1 MSLKIDLDLI
11 NDDIREKIND
21 ELKIEIES
29 NSNIFPNKVIQPFD
43 LINNDIYLPFAF
55 AIQELELK
63 RPLRNEYPQIKLIF
77 EGVLRP
83 EQKVVKEE
91 AISFLTKT
99 GSIIVSAY
107 PGFGKTLLAIN
118 LSSSIKLKTLIIVNK
133 IVLIKQWEESILKFC
148 PTASIQ
154 KLTAKSK
161 MKDCDFYIMNA
172 INVEKMGKNF
182 FKDIGNLI
190 VDEAHLIMAETLVKS
205 LKFICPRYL
214 IGLSATPYR
223 NDGLNLMLDFYF
235 GTNKII
241 REMNREHI
249 VYMVNTGF
257 VPTVEKMENGKLNW
271 GLVLQSQSEDEDRN
285 ILIINI
291 IKKFEDRSI
300 LVLTKRVEQGKFLMN
315 KLKELD
321 EDVTSLLGD
330 QQDYNRESRI
340 LVGTTSKCGTGFD
353 HPKLDTLILA
363 ADIDAYFIQVLGR
376 IFRRK
381 DTVPIVFDL
390 VDNNGVL
397 IKHFKNRKEVY
408 NKIGGKIVSFNKK
421 FPEFFSV

>member
-1 MSLKIDLDLI
+1 M
-11 NDDIREKIND
+11 
-21 ELKIEIES
+21 
-29 NSNIFPNKVIQPFD
+29 
-43 LINNDIYLPFAF
+43 
-55 AIQELELK
+55 
-63 RPLRNEYPQIKLIF
+63 
-77 EGVLRP
+77 
-83 EQKVVKEE
+83 
-91 AISFLTKT
+91 
-99 GSIIVSAY
+99 
-107 PGFGKTLLAIN
+107 
-118 LSSSIKLKTLIIVNK
+118 
-133 IVLIKQWEESILKFC
+133 KQWEESILKFC

-154 KLTAKSK
+154 KLTAKTK

-182 FKDIGNLI
+182 FKNIGNLI

-257 VPTVEKMENGKLNW
+257 VPTVEMMENGRLNW

-285 ILIINI
+285 NLIINI
-291 IKKFEDRSI
+291 IKKFEDRCI
-300 LVLTKRVEQGKFLMN
+300 LVLTKRVEQGKLLMN

-321 EDVTSLLGD
+321 EDVTSLLGE

-421 FPEFFSV
+421 FPEFFSA